1 MRLHVNHKK
10 KYVMITFPKS
20 GCTSLE
26 KTFNYLEIG
35 DLSNYSDILNQKG
48 SWEEKRA
55 KIFVIS
61 YIETINLKNKNAIDE
76 FNFNDF
82 DNYYIFSIFR
92 NTYDRVVSMY
102 FNKFLGIDSSTS
114 HLKRRFSFNYF
125 LDWIIRHKCNVRGDH
140 HFNKQWIFEP
150 AYLKVN
156 QYINLNKI
164 NEILPDLYE
173 TKFSISKDKVKKI
186 LKDKHNALL
195 KNKYDID
202 TKLDKYDFVEDVLNL
217 NILKNGIPQN
227 KLMLTSECV
236 YKIKQLYGDEIDY
249 FKFEVNY

>member
-1 MRLHVNHKK
+1 MRLHINHRK

-26 KTFNYLEIG
+26 KTFNYLEIS
-35 DLSNYSDILNQKG
+35 DLSNYFDILNEKG
-48 SWEEKRA
+48 
-55 KIFVIS
+55 S
-61 YIETINLKNKNAIDE
+61 YIETINLINSNTINE

-102 FNKFLGIDSSTS
+102 FNRFLGIDSSTS
-114 HLKRRFSFNYF
+114 HLKKRESFNDF
-125 LDWIIRHKCNVRGDH
+125 LNWLIVTKSNVKGDH
-140 HFNKQWIFEP
+140 HYNMQWIFEP
-150 AYLKVN
+150 VYLKVN

-164 NEILPDLYE
+164 NEVLPDLYE
-173 TKFSISKDKVKKI
+173 TKFSTSKDKVKKI
-186 LKDKHNALL
+186 LKNKQNVLS

-202 TKLDKYDFVEDVLNL
+202 IKLNNYDFVEDVLNL
-217 NILKNGIPQN
+217 NICKNGIPQN
-227 KLMLTSECV
+227 KLMLTSKCV
-236 YKIKQLYGDEIDY
+236 HKIKQLYGNEINY